1 MNVEE
6 IGLGMSEEQLEEKE
20 ERLIWRTERKGDG
33 FAVPR
38 SEKKVSS
45 VKAATKQPLHFL
57 SSPRVQI
64 TQHIN
69 QNQQAYFKVTNFL

>member
-1 MNVEE
+1 MKSPGFLSSAQKRTDPEETVPTFSTTQRMNVEE

-38 SEKKVSS
+38 
-45 VKAATKQPLHFL
+45 
-57 SSPRVQI
+57 
-64 TQHIN
+64 
-69 QNQQAYFKVTNFL
+69 